1 MTSRPAR
8 VFIVALAVW
17 SLAGT
22 AVADAHSSSFNKQV
36 RAALRDCAST
46 SSGSLKGHYSL
57 KVLQTALKD
66 VKAEAL
72 QYTGCADVLLAAI
85 HKDSLGAPK
94 PTPKTHPSVT
104 PVKGR
109 HVAPPSAHGVVR
121 HNQQQIRRRVDKLAN
136 EGGLPVTLPS
146 GQTVTPGVVTSRS
159 ASFLSNLPTPLVIV
173 LAALLA
179 AVFAV
184 GGRALHQVVRARR
197 SR

>member
-1 MTSRPAR
+1 MISRSAR
-8 VFIVALAVW
+8 VFIVVLAAL
-17 SLAGT
+17 SLAGP

-46 SSGSLKGHYSL
+46 STSLKGHYSL

-85 HKDSLGAPK
+85 HKQSLGTPK
-94 PTPKTHPSVT
+94 PKSGHSVT
-104 PVKGR
+104 PVKGQ
-109 HVAPPSAHGVVR
+109 HVTPPSGVVR
-121 HNQQQIRRRVDKLAN
+121 HNQNQIKHRVDKLTA
-136 EGGLPVTLPS
+136 EGGRPVTLPS
-146 GQTVTPGVVTSRS
+146 GQTVTPGVVTARS
-159 ASFLSNLPTPLVIV
+159 ASFLSTLPTPLVIV

-179 AVFAV
+179 AVVAV
-184 GGRALHQVVRARR
+184 TGRALHQVVRARR